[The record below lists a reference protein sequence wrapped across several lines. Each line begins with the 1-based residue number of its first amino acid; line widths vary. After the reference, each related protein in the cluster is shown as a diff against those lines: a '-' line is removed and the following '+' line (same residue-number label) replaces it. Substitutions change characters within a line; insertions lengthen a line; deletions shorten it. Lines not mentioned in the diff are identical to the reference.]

1 MSDPNVLELGCSR
14 AYDRGEN
21 PLCGLD
27 FPGIRG
33 VGADLAA
40 ILGWASVFRV
50 DDGPMWLLGP
60 SS

>member
-21 PLCGLD
+21 PSCGLN
-27 FPGIRG
+27 FPGAWG
-33 VGADLAA
+33 VGANLTA
-40 ILGWASVFRV
+40 IGGWASVFRV
-50 DDGPMWLLGP
+50 EDGPMWLLGP